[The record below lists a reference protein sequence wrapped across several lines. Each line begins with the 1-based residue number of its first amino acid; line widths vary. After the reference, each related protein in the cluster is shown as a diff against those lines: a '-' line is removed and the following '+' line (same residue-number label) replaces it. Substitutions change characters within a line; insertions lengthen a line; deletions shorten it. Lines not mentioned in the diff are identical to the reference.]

1 MSDAPNDVRT
11 TDALRRYVHQRLCR
25 HENLVADQFALEMT
39 PLTRK
44 GTFCGLQFSLRGLRS
59 VRLGAVWASDHNLLY
74 FYDARGERF
83 DKEQLPSPV
92 EVQFEVTTA
101 A

>member
-1 MSDAPNDVRT
+1 MSEATNDVQT
-11 TDALRRYVHQRLCR
+11 MDALRSYVHERLCR

-39 PLTRK
+39 ALTRK
-44 GTFCGLQFSLRGLRS
+44 GTLCGLQFLLRGPRS

-83 DKEQLPSPV
+83 DKEQLPSPISV
-92 EVQFEVTTA
+92 EFEANA